1 MWIVSSTKSQV
12 HVCKLDSSSWMVKST
27 SQYFTEETLISLN
40 YLEVPLT
47 LHSIHLGQVF
57 FDTFLEPSREPGHL
71 FKIITIPFLTAIW
84 THKND
89 FKGVSL
95 LLNLFV
101 RLNQLWCKGSARR
114 ALIKNRQ
121 SKSVC
126 GYWHSTIS
134 IVLKRTRGWI
144 MTLER
149 SFAEYVSH
157 AQQKTCCIPRTFI
170 YEYHVPQAKD
180 NARICCLN
188 DIQPIIKW

>member
-1 MWIVSSTKSQV
+1 
-12 HVCKLDSSSWMVKST
+12 MVKST

-114 ALIKNRQ
+114 ALIKNRH